1 MKEGIILKFIQTS
14 VLQNILSRKK
24 GRLSWEKIFAKQ
36 IFDNLYLEY
45 TELLWLNSKTTQL
58 FKMS

>member
-1 MKEGIILKFIQTS
+1 MKIQETDS
-14 VLQNILSRKK
+14 
-24 GRLSWEKIFAKQ
+24 EKIFAKQ